1 MTTVA
6 LRPEL
11 RRPRRVVLGGV
22 CSGLATHLGWTAGR
36 TRLLAIALALC
47 GGAGVLLYLWLW
59 ALVALEPSDAEDHA
73 QVQRSAPVAAIFV
86 GVAAVCTLMIGSV
99 LVGSGPVLI
108 TPTLLGVTCASGA
121 AVAWSL
127 AFDRHDPS
135 SSRAYSLG
143 VRSLSSALLLA
154 SGVGVL
160 LARPSA
166 LNAVLAVGVVVL
178 GIGLLVAPRFVAL
191 WSDLMAERTTRA
203 REEQRAEIA
212 AHLHDSVLQ
221 TLALIQ
227 NRAGSSSEVARIAR
241 AQERELRDWLFLGDA
256 PVADNLSAELREVA
270 AAIELDYPVRIE
282 VVATGESVPGVAAL
296 IAASREAMLNAARH
310 VGGEVSVYLET
321 TASGIDIWVRD
332 RGEGVDLDA
341 LPGDRLGIR
350 ESIIGRMTRAGG
362 SATVR
367 PGAGGTGTEVHLHL
381 EAQQ

>member
-6 LRPEL
+6 LRVEL
-11 RRPRRVVLGGV
+11 RRPRRVVVGGV
-22 CSGLATHLGWTAGR
+22 CAGLALHLGWTTGR
-36 TRLLAIALALC
+36 TRLLAIVLALL
-47 GGAGVLLYLWLW
+47 GGAGILLYLWLW
-59 ALVALEPSDAEDHA
+59 ALVPLAPTESDDSA
-73 QVQRSAPVAAIFV
+73 QVQRAAPMAAIFV
-86 GVAAVCTLMIGSV
+86 GIAALCTLVVGSV
-99 LVGSGPVLI
+99 MVGASPVLV
-108 TPTLLGVTCASGA
+108 TPALLGLTLSSAA

-127 AFDRHDPS
+127 AFDRHDPNR
-135 SSRAYSLG
+135 SRGYSLG

-160 LARPSA
+160 LVRPTA
-166 LNAVLAVGVVVL
+166 INAVLAVGIVVL
-178 GIGLLVAPRFVAL
+178 GTALLIAPRVVAL
-191 WSDLMAERTTRA
+191 WSDLMAERTTRV
-203 REEQRAEIA
+203 REEQRAELV

-256 PVADNLSAELREVA
+256 PVAADLSAELREVA
-270 AAIELDYPVRIE
+270 AAIELDYAVRIE

-296 IAASREAMLNAARH
+296 IAASREAMLNAAKH
-310 VGGEVSVYLET
+310 AGGEVSVYLET
-321 TASGIDIWVRD
+321 TPSGIDIWVRD
-332 RGEGVDLDA
+332 RGAGVDLEA
-341 LPGDRLGIR
+341 LASDRLGIR
-350 ESIIGRMTRAGG
+350 ESIMGRMTRVGG